1 MTVELAEPGT
11 DTLLRRERTR
21 RQLRPEDVAS
31 QLGVHPMSVLRW
43 ERRERLPGPA
53 HIYPLATALDL
64 DPARVIEFFDAARAR
79 TEPTGV
85 RAPGLRR
92 LRQRAGLPVVTI
104 AAHVGVRTSTV
115 YNWESGRV
123 RIPDALLEPL
133 ARLLRLSPEDLTA
146 GLRTAPTTRPRPPT
160 PIAPLE
166 RLRRRSRLSLTRAA
180 AAADVRRHA
189 LSDWERGRGTPSLA
203 AARRLARTYGVPLA
217 EVATA
222 AGLELPP
229 LLDPRRWQ
237 PGDLP
242 EVLRC
247 LRAWTGLTQRELAE
261 RAGCSAE
268 SVRSWEAARAT
279 PRPSYLRRLEQAFGL
294 RDGALDAT
302 CALRPVT

>member
-1 MTVELAEPGT
+1 MTVELAEPGV

-53 HIYPLATALDL
+53 HIYPLATALEL
-64 DPARVIEFFDAARAR
+64 DPARVIEFFDAARPR

-85 RAPGLRR
+85 RGPGLRR
-92 LRQRAGLPVVTI
+92 LRQQADLPVAAI
-104 AAHVGVRTSTV
+104 AAELGVRTSTV
-115 YNWESGRV
+115 YNWEAGRV
-123 RIPDALLEPL
+123 RIPDAKLGPL
-133 ARLLRLSPEDLTA
+133 ARLLRLSTPDLMA
-146 GLRTAPTTRPRPPT
+146 GLRGAPATRPRRPAPTT
-160 PIAPLE
+160 PLG

-189 LSDWERGRGTPSLA
+189 LSDWERGEGTPSLA
-203 AARRLARTYGVPLA
+203 AARRLARAYGVPLA
-217 EVATA
+217 DVAAA
-222 AGLELPP
+222 AGLQLP
-229 LLDPRRWQ
+229 LLLDARRWR

-294 RDGALDAT
+294 RNGALDVT
-302 CALRPVT
+302 CPLKPQA